1 MDLKESQL
9 LGDQVTSHWYY
20 RAKAK
25 ALKKVLNYKKFESLL
40 DVGAG
45 SGFFT
50 KYLLNKTSISN
61 SVCVDIG
68 YDLESKELSDE
79 KQICYLK
86 SVEHSDA
93 DLVLLMDVLEHVE
106 DDYALLKNYVD
117 KTNSGTTFVISVP
130 AFQFMWSNHDVFLE
144 HHRRYNIVELERLV
158 TSTGLR
164 IEKSCYFFSLV
175 FPIAFA
181 VRMLEKIFSKDKSPK
196 SGLVK
201 HSDIINTVLV
211 SLCNI
216 DLSFF
221 KYNRFFGLTV
231 FCVAKK

>member
-9 LGDQVTSHWYY
+9 LGEEINTHWYY
-20 RAKAK
+20 RTKTI
-25 ALKKVLNYKKFESLL
+25 ALEKILGLKNFNSLL

-50 KYLLNKTSISN
+50 KYLLNNTSINN

-68 YDLESKELSDE
+68 YEGEFEEVLGE
-79 KQICYLK
+79 KHISYLK
-86 SVEHSDA
+86 SIEGNDA

-106 DDYALLKNYVD
+106 DDHALLSEYVE
-117 KTNSGTTFVISVP
+117 KSKPGTTFIISVP
-130 AFQFMWSNHDVFLE
+130 AFQFMWSDHDVFLE
-144 HHRRYNIVELERLV
+144 HFRRYNISELENLV
-158 TSTGLR
+158 TGTGLK
-164 IEKSCYFFSLV
+164 IERSCYFFSLV

-181 VRMLEKIFSKDKSPK
+181 VRMFEKLCSKSESPK

-201 HSDIINTVLV
+201 HSRFVNTILV

-221 KYNRFFGLTV
+221 KYNRLFGLTV